1 MKIFCWAPKARQE
14 TIDHPQQTSFN
25 KSLSL
30 LKIIGRTV
38 AFEFT
43 LSNRLPFT
51 LPGLFVFKAKM
62 YYVAPSIKAKEPQMI
77 SCFSSN
83 VSSLKILLIHWL
95 CEVPGI
101 FHYR

>member
-1 MKIFCWAPKARQE
+1 MKIFCWVPRARQE
-14 TIDHPQQTSFN
+14 VIDHPEQTSFN

-30 LKIIGRTV
+30 PKIIGRTV
-38 AFEFT
+38 VFEFT
-43 LSNRLPFT
+43 LSNCLPFI
-51 LPGLFVFKAKM
+51 LLGIFVFKAKM
-62 YYVAPSIKAKEPQMI
+62 YYMVPSIKAKEPQMI

-95 CEVPGI
+95 REVPGI